1 MLRLGCGADVRIGAS
16 DFLRTLDLG
25 TVSLLVNLVNL
36 VDLAALVDR
45 ADRATSARASEL
57 A

>member
-36 VDLAALVDR
+36 AALVDR

>member
-36 VDLAALVDR
+36 VNLVDLAALV
-45 ADRATSARASEL
+45 DRATSARASEL